1 MQKAERL
8 LKLTAAAIKAACIDI
23 QLVQERDGAHGLP
36 AEVVFSEP
44 EIETIEALNPAF
56 EGKTARQQ
64 NPHPPRS
71 LAWAAWL
78 IARLG
83 SWHCY
88 GKPPGPITFRRG
100 MERFKA
106 MHQGRVL
113 GLVPQ

>member
-1 MQKAERL
+1 VSIRRL
-8 LKLTAAAIKAACIDI
+8 PP
-23 QLVQERDGAHGLP
+23 GPP
-36 AEVVFSEP
+36 ATP
-44 EIETIEALNPAF
+44 IETIEALNPAF